1 MPRNLRQISIITTV
15 HGVTTVRKRRGPLT
29 REERKEDKRARL
41 RDAAWE
47 LFCKQGYDATTT
59 KEVAARAGVA
69 SGTLFLYARD
79 KADLLFLVFHERL
92 SGAVD
97 EGMRTLPVD
106 APLLDQ
112 LMHLFAGFFRVYAQA
127 PDVARAFVKELPGAD
142 GPNAQ
147 VTNQLT
153 FALITHVAGLV
164 SRAQAK
170 GELAA
175 DVPPVLLAQNA
186 FALYFFALLAWLGNM
201 TTLEGALDP
210 MLRASLS
217 LQLRGLSTPLR

>member
-1 MPRNLRQISIITTV
+1 MTTV
-15 HGVTTVRKRRGPLT
+15 TKRRHPLT

-47 LFCKQGYDATTT
+47 LFSTRGYDATTT
-59 KEVAARAGVA
+59 KEIAARAGVA

-79 KADLLFLVFHERL
+79 KADLLFLVLHDRL
-92 SGAVD
+92 SAAVD
-97 EGMRTLPVD
+97 EGMRTIPID
-106 APLLDQ
+106 APLLEQ
-112 LMHLFAGFFRVYAQA
+112 LLHLFAGFFRVYEQSEE
-127 PDVARAFVKELPGAD
+127 VARAFIKELPGAD

-147 VTNQLT
+147 LQNQLT
-153 FALITHVAGLV
+153 FALITHIAGLV

-170 GELAA
+170 GEIAP

-186 FALYFFALLAWLGNM
+186 FALYFFALLAWLGKM

-210 MLRASLS
+210 MLRNSLA
-217 LQLRGLSTPLR
+217 LHLRGLGPSLR

>member
-1 MPRNLRQISIITTV
+1 MTTV
-15 HGVTTVRKRRGPLT
+15 TKRRRPLT

-47 LFCKQGYDATTT
+47 LFSTKGYDATTT
-59 KEVAARAGVA
+59 KEIAARAGVA

-79 KADLLFLVFHERL
+79 KADLLFLVLHERL
-92 SGAVD
+92 SAAVD
-97 EGMRTLPVD
+97 EGMRTVPID
-106 APLLDQ
+106 APLLEQ
-112 LMHLFAGFFRVYAQA
+112 LLHLFSGFFRVYAQS
-127 PDVARAFVKELPGAD
+127 PDVARAFIKELPGAD

-147 VTNQLT
+147 LTNQLT

-164 SRAQAK
+164 TRAQAK
-170 GELAA
+170 GEIAA

-186 FALYFFALLAWLGNM
+186 FALYYFALLAWLGKM

-210 MLRASLS
+210 MLRHSLS
-217 LQLRGLSTPLR
+217 LQLRGLGAPLR